1 MKYFLLFI
9 IYVTAAFFVNGQFT
23 EEAIAVKTNN
33 NSLRGEFVVPEGVS
47 SFPLVIIVAGSGPAD
62 RDSNSPAG

>member
-9 IYVTAAFFVNGQFT
+9 IYLTAAFFVNGQFT

-33 NSLRGEFVVPEGVS
+33 DSLRGESVVPDGAT

-62 RDSNSPAG
+62 RNGNSPAG